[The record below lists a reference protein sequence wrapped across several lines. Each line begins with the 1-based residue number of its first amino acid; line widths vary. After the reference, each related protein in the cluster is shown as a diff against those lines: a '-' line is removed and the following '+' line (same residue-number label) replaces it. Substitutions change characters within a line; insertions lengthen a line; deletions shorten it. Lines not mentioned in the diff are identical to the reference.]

1 MDVYLEHPAYLWIL
15 VAAIPLLAFAAW
27 RSYALAP
34 RWKRVASLSVR
45 IVGIGLVVL
54 ALCRPVWR
62 LEKPDQTVAFAVDVS
77 DSLDQQV
84 LQSALDHVAAA
95 TRTLGR
101 AQQAA
106 LIVFAGRPKVVRA
119 LGAEPITFD
128 APPADGLSLR
138 EQVLHRH
145 VKDEVKQEI
154 LAIERNLSGDD
165 AQARL
170 DKAKQRLARIEA
182 FETEV
187 GSGDTDIREA
197 LRLARSVLP
206 EDSRRR
212 VVLFSD
218 GNWTRNDPAAELEF
232 TAKAK
237 VSVDVVPLE
246 RSKPNEVVAERLS
259 VPGQVKVREPVEL
272 ELQVSSA
279 EAREVEIK
287 LYRDHFLLTSDKVAL
302 QKGRNT
308 IRVPK
313 QELDE
318 GFHEFQVRI
327 DAKDDPTPEN
337 NVARAVV
344 VVEGRPKVL
353 LVEADEHDA
362 RHLEQALRDEQIAVE
377 VRPTVGFPD
386 NLNDLLSFDVLMIS
400 DVPATSLQTA
410 QLGLVKRYVKD
421 YGGGLVMLG
430 GEKSFGLG
438 GYYRTPVE
446 DALPVRMPIKKT
458 IEKPNL
464 ALVLVLDRSGS
475 MAGEKLM
482 LAKEA
487 AIASVEVLKNKD
499 QIGVVVF
506 DSAPDWVVELQPA
519 TNREEITTQISRV
532 TEGGGTFIYCGL
544 YQAWEALTNSTAKLK
559 HCIVLTD
566 GHTEGS
572 REEHLDL
579 VARMAAEGM
588 TVSTVGIGDA
598 DQPLLTAIAEM
609 GNGEAY
615 FTNDFGSIPQIFT
628 KETLRASKSMLVE
641 EPFVPSVT
649 AAGKDDP
656 LLRGIDLQSA
666 PLLMG
671 YVATT
676 PKELAKL
683 VLVSDYGD
691 PVLAHWNYG
700 LGRSAAFTSDAK
712 SRWGADWVAWPNFG
726 KFWAQVVR
734 SVMSTGTTSVLQ
746 QTADIRV
753 DKGEVEVAIDT
764 RDREGYFRDEVQPEV
779 ALVDAAGQS
788 RRLTTEHAAPGLY
801 RTRFPIETYGDFVR
815 MRVETRLEGQLV
827 GLKNYAVV
835 ESYAPEYRAA
845 AADRGF
851 LDQVA
856 KTTTGRTAPPPDQAF
871 AFTGDPARGLRDLWR
886 LCALLAALLLPLDIA
901 LRRLG

>member
-1 MDVYLEHPAYLWIL
+1 MDLYLEHPAYMALL
-15 VAAIPLLAFAAW
+15 VAVVPLLLWAALK
-27 RSYALAP
+27 SYAIAP
-34 RWKRVASLSVR
+34 RWKRVASLLLR
-45 IVGIGLVVL
+45 LVGVTLVLL
-54 ALCRPVWR
+54 AVARPVWR
-62 LEKPDQTVAFAVDVS
+62 LQKPDQTVAFAIDVS
-77 DSLDQQV
+77 DSLDRDA
-84 LQSALDHVAAA
+84 LQSAADHVLAA
-95 TRTLGR
+95 TRQLEGHQR
-101 AQQAA
+101 AAV
-106 LIVFAGRPKVVRA
+106 LVFAGRARVVRPLLRDPVGFSA
-119 LGAEPITFD
+119 APDDTLG
-128 APPADGLSLR
+128 LR
-138 EQVLHRH
+138 EMVLHRF
-145 VKDEVKQEI
+145 VKDEIKAEI
-154 LAIERNLSGDD
+154 LTLERNLSGDD

-170 DKAKQRLARIEA
+170 DKSRQRLARIEG
-182 FETEV
+182 FEAELSTGE
-187 GSGDTDIREA
+187 TDVREA
-197 LRLARSVLP
+197 LRLARSLLP
-206 EDSRRR
+206 DDSRRR

-218 GNWTRNDPAAELEF
+218 GNWTRNDPEAELEF
-232 TAKAK
+232 TARAG
-237 VSVDVVPLE
+237 VIVDTVMLDRP
-246 RSKPNEVVAERLS
+246 RPNEVVAERLS

-272 ELQVSSA
+272 ELQVSSSA
-279 EAREVEIK
+279 DREVEFK
-287 LYRDHFLLTSDKVAL
+287 LYRDQFLLTTDKMTL
-302 QKGRNT
+302 TKGRNT
-308 IRVPK
+308 VRIPK

-318 GFHEFQVRI
+318 GFHEFAVRI
-327 DAKDDPTPEN
+327 DAKGDPTPEN

-353 LVEADEHDA
+353 LIEAHEADA
-362 RHLEQALRDEQIAVE
+362 RYLEQALRDEQINVE
-377 VRPTVGFPD
+377 VRPTAGFPD
-386 NLNDLLSFDVLMIS
+386 SLNDLLSFDVLMIS
-400 DVPATSLQTA
+400 DVPATALVTN
-410 QLGLVKRYVKD
+410 QLALVKQYVKD

-438 GYYRTPVE
+438 GYYRTPIE

-464 ALVLVLDRSGS
+464 ALVLVIDRSGS
-475 MAGEKLM
+475 MAGEKLA

-519 TNREEITTQISRV
+519 TNREEIVTSISRV

-544 YQAWEALTNSTAKLK
+544 YQAWEALNGSTAKLK

-598 DQPLLTAIAEM
+598 DQPLLTALAEM

-641 EPFVPSVT
+641 EPFVPAVT
-649 AAGKDDP
+649 LAGKDDP
-656 LLRGIDLQSA
+656 ILRGVELASA

-671 YVATT
+671 YIATT

-712 SRWGADWVAWPNFG
+712 ARWGADWISWPHFG

-734 SVMSTGTTSVLQ
+734 SVMSTGTTSILQ
-746 QTADIRV
+746 QTADIRI

-779 ALVDAAGQS
+779 AVVDATGQA

-801 RTRFPIETYGDFVR
+801 RARFPLETYGDFVR
-815 MRVETRLEGQLV
+815 MRIESRLDNQLV

-845 AADRGF
+845 TADRAF
-851 LDQVA
+851 LEHVA
-856 KTTTGRTAPPPDQAF
+856 SATHGSSASAPDKAF
-871 AFTGDPARGLRDLWR
+871 VFAGAPARGLRDLWR